1 MKLTNEKVAAMCRDL
16 ENGVLDNVGI
26 VGYTAARNYR
36 ALHDVAEPFFIQRNK
51 LIMEYGDAQYDG
63 DGNIDDYVVD
73 PKSEKFAAFAAK
85 YQELADIECE
95 VEILTL
101 PEEKAIDAISGA
113 QLLQLSWM
121 FERGL
126 EATE

>member
-1 MKLTNEKVAAMCRDL
+1 MKLTNEKIAAMCRDL

-36 ALHDVAEPFFIQRNK
+36 VLHDVAEPFFTQRNK
-51 LIMEYGDAQYDG
+51 LIMEYGEAQYDD

-85 YQELADIECE
+85 YQELAEIECE

-101 PEEKAIDAISGA
+101 PEEKAIDAISGR
-113 QLLQLSWM
+113 QLLTLDWM
-121 FERGL
+121 FDSGD
-126 EATE
+126 A

>member
-1 MKLTNEKVAAMCRDL
+1 MKLTNEKIAAMCRDL

-36 ALHDVAEPFFIQRNK
+36 ALRDVAEPFFTQRNK
-51 LIMEYGDAQYDG
+51 LIMEYGDAQYDN

-85 YQELADIECE
+85 YQELAEIECE
-95 VEILTL
+95 VDILTL
-101 PEEKAIDAISGA
+101 PEEKAIDAISGR
-113 QLLQLSWM
+113 QLLTLDWM
-121 FERGL
+121 FDVGD
-126 EATE
+126 A

>member
-1 MKLTNEKVAAMCRDL
+1 MKLTNEKIAAMCRDL
-16 ENGVLDNVGI
+16 DNGVLDNVGI

-36 ALHDVAEPFFIQRNK
+36 ALHSVAEHFLTQRNK
-51 LIMEYGDAQYDG
+51 LIMEYGEAQYDD
-63 DGNIDDYVVD
+63 DGNINDYEVD
-73 PKSEKFAAFAAK
+73 PKSEKFAEFATK

-113 QLLQLSWM
+113 QLLQLDWM
-121 FERGL
+121 FERDQG
-126 EATE
+126 

>member
-1 MKLTNEKVAAMCRDL
+1 MKLTNEKIAAMCRGL

-36 ALHDVAEPFFIQRNK
+36 ALHDVAESFFAQRNK
-51 LIMEYGDAQYDG
+51 LIMEYGEAQYDD
-63 DGNIDDYVVD
+63 DGNINDYVVD
-73 PKSEKFAAFAAK
+73 PKSDRFAEFAAK
-85 YQELADIECE
+85 YQELAEIECE

-113 QLLQLSWM
+113 QLLQLDWM
-121 FERGL
+121 FEHDHV
-126 EATE
+126 